1 MNSTEQSAI
10 MKKSELIKLLETFP
24 GDPEVIL
31 LSLDGQEGYPIK
43 GAVTHDNSTTPET
56 ISLVTHGVG

>member
-1 MNSTEQSAI
+1 

-24 GDPEVIL
+24 GDPEVIV
-31 LSLDGQEGYPIK
+31 LSLDGQEGYPIN

-56 ISLVTHGVG
+56 ISLVTHRVD